1 MRNNIASVPNKS
13 TMPQVENDF
22 GKIERQR
29 ERECYDKLI
38 DKERLWLERDNAF
51 NFKQRER
58 LRCIKLREIDVER

>member
-38 DKERLWLERDNAF
+38 DKERLWLERDNAY
-51 NFKQRER
+51 NFK
-58 LRCIKLREIDVER
+58 